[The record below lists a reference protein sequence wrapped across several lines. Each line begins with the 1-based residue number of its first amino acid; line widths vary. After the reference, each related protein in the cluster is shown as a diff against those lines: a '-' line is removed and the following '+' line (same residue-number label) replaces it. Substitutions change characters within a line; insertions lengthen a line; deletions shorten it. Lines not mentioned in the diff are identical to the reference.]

1 MSTTTKNVLIL
12 GAGGQI
18 ARWAVDM
25 LADQPEVQQ
34 TLFLRQS
41 GRLGR
46 AAPANARI
54 VEADVH
60 DATALRD
67 AMTGQDVIYANLSG
81 DVDVQA
87 EAIVAAMKAAGAR
100 KLIFVTSLG
109 IYDEVP
115 GAFGEWNRR
124 EIGDYLP
131 PYRRA
136 ADIIAASGLDY
147 AVLRPAWL
155 TDADEI
161 AFETTVRGEPFKGT
175 IVSRKSVAALAV
187 DLINH
192 PGRIISLN
200 VGVNKPNSDGDAPDL
215 G

>member
-1 MSTTTKNVLIL
+1 MTNLLII
-12 GAGGQI
+12 GASGAI
-18 ARWAVDM
+18 ARHVVAALPDHPAIKTTLYLRDAAK
-25 LADQPEVQQ
+25 LADLD
-34 TLFLRQS
+34 TS
-41 GRLGR
+41 GM
-46 AAPANARI
+46 RI
-54 VEADVH
+54 VEGDVT
-60 DATALRD
+60 DVAKLTQ
-67 AMTGQDVIYANLSG
+67 AMQGQDIVYANLTG
-81 DVDVQA
+81 DMDVLAQGVLDAMDQA
-87 EAIVAAMKAAGAR
+87 GVKR
-100 KLIFVTSLG
+100 LIFVTSLG

-115 GAFGEWNRR
+115 GEFGEWNRR

-136 ADIIAASGLDY
+136 ADIIEASGLNY

-161 AFETTVRGEPFKGT
+161 AFETTIRGEPFKGT